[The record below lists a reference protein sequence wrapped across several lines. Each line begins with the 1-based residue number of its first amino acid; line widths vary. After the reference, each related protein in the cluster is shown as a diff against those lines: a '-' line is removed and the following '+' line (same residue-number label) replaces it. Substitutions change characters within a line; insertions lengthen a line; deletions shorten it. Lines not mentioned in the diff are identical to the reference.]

1 VDFRPIKRQLKILAP
16 YNSMV
21 VNLFMGIGYL
31 MIKISSVHIN
41 LPSPVICPISPDFAS
56 FNWGSQ
62 FLVYHFNKRYRK

>member
-1 VDFRPIKRQLKILAP
+1 MDFRPIKRQLKILAP

-41 LPSPVICPISPDFAS
+41 LPSPVICPISPDFA
-56 FNWGSQ
+56 
-62 FLVYHFNKRYRK
+62 